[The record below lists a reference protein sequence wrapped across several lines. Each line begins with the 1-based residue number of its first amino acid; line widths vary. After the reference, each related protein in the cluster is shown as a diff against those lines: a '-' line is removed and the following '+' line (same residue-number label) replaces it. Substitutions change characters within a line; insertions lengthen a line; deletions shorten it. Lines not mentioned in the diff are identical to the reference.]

1 MRSRRDPGAITDALS
16 EADGPSLPSMPPE
29 RNHNGAHQ
37 AEALPRMAKTLTLKN
52 LPDALH
58 ARLAAAARRHRRSLN
73 NEANVCLEA
82 GLGAT
87 PGSVEQQL
95 AEIRALRQSLGT
107 QSFDPAD
114 IDAARREGRA

>member
-1 MRSRRDPGAITDALS
+1 MD
-16 EADGPSLPSMPPE
+16 
-29 RNHNGAHQ
+29 
-37 AEALPRMAKTLTLKN
+37 
-52 LPDALH
+52 PDALH

-73 NEANVCLEA
+73 NQAIVCLEA

-95 AEIRALRQSLGT
+95 AEIRALRQSLGP

-114 IDAARREGRA
+114 IDAARREGRP